1 MKEYWI
7 IATVVA
13 ILDAAEVNILW
24 VTDPE
29 KNPGNEAISAFLDSP
44 PTGIS
49 VKYEKLDSDI
59 GDIQNG
65 IMELCGT
72 LDGMIDAGNPPDLI
86 VDSVASGFY
95 PDVIRT
101 TSYTLGLPTLS
112 LNYHN
117 SDTKWSQLNTKMEQ
131 YLVHIRPPGDVIT
144 GIIREVV
151 SRQNITNAAILFDD
165 TFGKCHFTCFSN
177 FYNTFLFS
185 DGL

>member
-65 IMELCGT
+65 IMELC
-72 LDGMIDAGNPPDLI
+72 
-86 VDSVASGFY
+86 
-95 PDVIRT
+95 
-101 TSYTLGLPTLS
+101 
-112 LNYHN
+112 
-117 SDTKWSQLNTKMEQ
+117 DT
-131 YLVHIRPPGDVIT
+131 IT
-144 GIIREVV
+144 V
-151 SRQNITNAAILFDD
+151 SITR
-165 TFGKCHFTCFSN
+165 
-177 FYNTFLFS
+177 
-185 DGL
+185 